1 MVLYETFLCHRDT
14 REAVAHSA
22 TVAMAK
28 RLGLL
33 SRKHIVVFK
42 SCK

>member
-1 MVLYETFLCHRDT
+1 M
-14 REAVAHSA
+14 EAVPHSA

-33 SRKHIVVFK
+33 SWEDIVVFK